1 MTTPRVV
8 VVRRRSEYD
17 ELIARHGTRGQ
28 AEFFLSTRGESIDGV
43 LTRHTQL
50 TEAVRRVQASIPAD
64 WRRAEVEREELSR
77 FVFEE
82 AADII
87 VVVGQ
92 DGLVANVAKYL
103 ADQPVIGVNPL
114 PENNIGVLVPHRV
127 EVVGALLTDVAAG
140 RARYLHRAMVQATL
154 DDGQELTALNEIFV
168 GQESHQSA
176 VYELGVGGLVERQS
190 SSGVIVGTGTGSTG
204 WCASIQRASAPG
216 LVLPGAAD
224 RELSWFV
231 REPWPSPTTGV
242 TLSAGLLTEDASLEL
257 RVGSPSLVV
266 FGDGI
271 EADRLVAGW
280 GQHVRV
286 GLARRALR
294 TVV

>member
-1 MTTPRVV
+1 MSTPRVV

-17 ELIARHGTRGQ
+17 ELLARHGTRGQ
-28 AEFFLSTRGESIDGV
+28 VEFFLGTRGESIEGV
-43 LTRHTQL
+43 LARHTQL
-50 TEAVRRVQASIPAD
+50 LDAVRDVQASIPAE

-77 FVFEE
+77 FVFET

-103 ADQPVIGVNPL
+103 HEQPVIGVNPL
-114 PENNIGVLVPHRV
+114 PGNNIGVLTPHPV
-127 EVVGALLTDVAAG
+127 TAVGGLLADVVAG
-140 RARYLHRAMVQATL
+140 RATYLQRTMAQAVL

-168 GQESHQSA
+168 GQEGHQSA
-176 VYELGVGGLVERQS
+176 VYDLRVGGVGERQS

-216 LVLPGAAD
+216 LPLPAPAEA
-224 RELSWFV
+224 ELAWFV

-242 TLSAGLLTEDASLEL
+242 SLTAGRLSEGDALEL
-257 RVGSPSLVV
+257 VVGSPSLVV

-271 EADRLVAGW
+271 ETDRLVAGW
-280 GQHVRV
+280 GQRIRV
-286 GLARRALR
+286 GRAPRALR
-294 TVV
+294 TVL